1 MSEAQRLR
9 EQVDLCRRLLRTVL
23 DEQMAKALREYAA
36 DVGKKAAALEAK
48 LSCRPVFEAPSLV
61 TVAGY

>member
-9 EQVDLCRRLLRTVL
+9 KQADLCRRLVRTTL

-36 DVGKKAAALEAK
+36 DAEKKAAVLEAGFC
-48 LSCRPVFEAPSLV
+48 CRAAFEAPSPV